1 LLSIG
6 RFWQITNTFPPELA
20 SILVAMMH
28 KASMP
33 CNAFVALPALVLLG
47 YGWFIRTNYWPY
59 LDARLRLRSPD
70 LAELPED
77 VIGFGFWMW
86 WPFIALLF
94 TFTLT
99 SALSSVERRGRLAA
113 ILVSAFA
120 LLSAV
125 DYYASVSLRRCCAD
139 ECRIMEATPGNVR
152 FWAASGRPVGFRPRT
167 WACIELPDNRLS
179 RELSGGLMNRARNA
193 PDGSVQWRGE

>member
-1 LLSIG
+1 
-6 RFWQITNTFPPELA
+6 
-20 SILVAMMH
+20 MMH

-47 YGWFIRTNYWPY
+47 YGWFIRMNYWPY
-59 LDARLRLRSPD
+59 LDAQLQLRSPD
-70 LAELPED
+70 LAGLPED

-94 TFTLT
+94 TFALT
-99 SALSSVERRGRLAA
+99 SALSAVERRGRLAA

-125 DYYASVSLRRCCAD
+125 DYYLCERLIEALLR
-139 ECRIMEATPGNVR
+139 G
-152 FWAASGRPVGFRPRT
+152 
-167 WACIELPDNRLS
+167 
-179 RELSGGLMNRARNA
+179 
-193 PDGSVQWRGE
+193 